1 MAQLISRKWPL
12 ANGFQLQ
19 PNRLPRPTFEAL
31 NVAYRRIPLLSI
43 GKDVYCDT
51 RLILRKLEARFP
63 EGKIGSSDPDQRVI
77 ERLLERYTGDSGLF
91 SRAATL
97 LPAAVFA
104 DPEFVKDR
112 EQLSGRKGAWDDKKL
127 AAARPESVVHVRDAF
142 ELLETTLLADG
153 RDWVFKTQEP
163 SLGDIEGT
171 TDHAICSAKIMLTDA

>member
-1 MAQLISRKWPL
+1 MRV
-12 ANGFQLQ
+12 QLQ
-19 PNRLPRPTFEAL
+19 PNRLPRPTLEAL

-63 EGKIGSSDPDQRVI
+63 EGKLGSSDPDHRII
-77 ERLLERYTGDSGLF
+77 ERLLEKYTGDAGVF

-127 AAARPESVVHVRDAF
+127 AAARPESVVHIRDAF

-153 RDWVFKTQEP
+153 RDWVFKTEKP
-163 SLGDIEGT
+163 SLGDIEGSKKLT
-171 TDHAICSAKIMLTDA
+171 ICRKNIAAD